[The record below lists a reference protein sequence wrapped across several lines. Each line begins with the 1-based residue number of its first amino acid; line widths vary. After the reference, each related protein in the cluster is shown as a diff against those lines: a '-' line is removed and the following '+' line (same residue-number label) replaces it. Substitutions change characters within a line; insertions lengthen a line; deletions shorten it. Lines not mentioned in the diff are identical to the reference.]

1 MSHDASE
8 VTSIPFVNRTN
19 DIGLS
24 EMYVNFTYVVIGMQ
38 QAQVVVEVPI
48 KDHRLRGKSRGGREI
63 TVN

>member
-48 KDHRLRGKSRGGREI
+48 KDHR
-63 TVN
+63 